1 MVKRTGFSDMSSPFA
16 MNGNLCDTTHVYPDA
31 PCMDDLPRLGE
42 KWSHQQAEMCGT
54 YSHPPYMEHLE
65 LQYQP
70 AMFS

>member
-1 MVKRTGFSDMSSPFA
+1 MSSPFA